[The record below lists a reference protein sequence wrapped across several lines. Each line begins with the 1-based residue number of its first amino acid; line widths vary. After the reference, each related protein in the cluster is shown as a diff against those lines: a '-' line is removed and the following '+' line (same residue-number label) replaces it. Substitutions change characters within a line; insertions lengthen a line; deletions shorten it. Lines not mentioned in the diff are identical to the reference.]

1 MTPRFWLGRSQAAAW
16 LVVASVGAQT
26 LSAEAQSGPRR
37 LEPVRPSAAAAA
49 PAAAPP
55 ATPANAAV
63 RVACEGEAANAAVY
77 INGEFRGDCPLDV
90 SVAAGAIELRV
101 VKRVD
106 ERLER
111 AYQQEFRMTANT
123 ARRFDVELG
132 APQTSRDFLRAQD
145 VRWRQHLAD
154 LQTLKKRAEAGDG
167 AAALQAAQGSR
178 SLIQLHARMEGRDPA
193 EIQSLARQAIALED
207 QAAAQ
212 GHLPAMVAV
221 AQALEEGSAHRG
233 RNPARA
239 LELYAKAAAGG
250 NAAAMGGLAA
260 MHANGWGTPRD
271 DAVALGWLQKGAER
285 EDGRSM
291 FGLATF
297 HRTGRAGLTPDPAAF
312 EQWLGKAVAKGEPRA
327 IVHSGQRLRDGNGV
341 AQDQA
346 RAVQLFA
353 SVADAWPAA
362 RFLLGRAYLLGE
374 GVPRDPVRAL
384 TELTQAADSQN
395 PQALLLLGSMH
406 QQGQGTA
413 VNLPQS
419 LAFFRRSA
427 ELGEPAAMTMLGNL
441 HQTGLAGAA
450 RDPALA
456 LDWYRK
462 AAALGDATATKQL
475 EHLARQ

>member
-1 MTPRFWLGRSQAAAW
+1 M
-16 LVVASVGAQT
+16 
-26 LSAEAQSGPRR
+26 
-37 LEPVRPSAAAAA
+37 
-49 PAAAPP
+49 
-55 ATPANAAV
+55 
-63 RVACEGEAANAAVY
+63 
-77 INGEFRGDCPLDV
+77 
-90 SVAAGAIELRV
+90 
-101 VKRVD
+101 
-106 ERLER
+106 
-111 AYQQEFRMTANT
+111 
-123 ARRFDVELG
+123 
-132 APQTSRDFLRAQD
+132 
-145 VRWRQHLAD
+145 
-154 LQTLKKRAEAGDG
+154 
-167 AAALQAAQGSR
+167 
-178 SLIQLHARMEGRDPA
+178 
-193 EIQSLARQAIALED
+193 
-207 QAAAQ
+207 
-212 GHLPAMVAV
+212 
-221 AQALEEGSAHRG
+221 
-233 RNPARA
+233 
-239 LELYAKAAAGG
+239 
-250 NAAAMGGLAA
+250 
-260 MHANGWGTPRD
+260 
-271 DAVALGWLQKGAER
+271 
-285 EDGRSM
+285 
-291 FGLATF
+291 
-297 HRTGRAGLTPDPAAF
+297 
-312 EQWLGKAVAKGEPRA
+312 
-327 IVHSGQRLRDGNGV
+327 RDGNGV

-450 RDPALA
+450 RDPVLA